1 MKNSIEISVEIDQ
14 TIDKGWNNFS
24 QAAQIAQWYFVSPDW
39 HCPTATIKLN
49 GPFSTEWKKK
59 TKVLGLIFWS
69 EFSD

>member
-24 QAAQIAQWYFVSPDW
+24 QAAQITQWYFVSPDW

-49 GPFSTEWKKK
+49 GTFSFRMEEKDQSFGFDFL
-59 TKVLGLIFWS
+59 VRIQ
-69 EFSD
+69 